1 MFTYKIRVRKNG
13 KSYKVFTYTN
23 LSGRQVMDEI
33 PFIRIRYP
41 ESKGFTI
48 EVE

>member
-1 MFTYKIRVRKNG
+1 MFKYKIRVLKNG

-23 LSGRQVMDEI
+23 LKRATNFFR
-33 PFIRIRYP
+33 FIRDRYP

-48 EVE
+48 EAE